1 MKKNLKDNISK
12 TNVLCFMLLGL
23 IAVILCLYYSSTIEA
38 NSFWLDQYKLIEFSR
53 EILDGNFRMVGMRTS
68 RLNWNF
74 PMIHYLLTPLI
85 AITTSPWALYVS
97 TAVAYMLGIL
107 IMSWTLLKHRPFSE
121 LLIFVSLSLTH
132 VWSLYY
138 SSFPWPPNS
147 VSYTHLTL
155 PTKA

>member
-38 NSFWLDQYKLIEFSR
+38 NSFWLDQYKLIEYSK

-74 PMIHYLLTPLI
+74 PMIHYL
-85 AITTSPWALYVS
+85 IT
-97 TAVAYMLGIL
+97 
-107 IMSWTLLKHRPFSE
+107 
-121 LLIFVSLSLTH
+121 
-132 VWSLYY
+132 
-138 SSFPWPPNS
+138 
-147 VSYTHLTL
+147 
-155 PTKA
+155 